1 MQTIKLRTAGADFYI
16 SGNATGGS
24 RSLLAVGGVI
34 YLGAQELVKKGM
46 AFAAEAL
53 EAAQAD
59 IEFVEG
65 HYRIKSTDRRLGF
78 TQLVEKNAGQLD
90 LAYANKFGACFPN
103 ACHIADWGISPAP
116 G

>member
-46 AFAAEAL
+46 ALAAEAL

-59 IEFVEG
+59 IEFVEW
-65 HYRIKSTDRRLGF
+65 HYRLKSTGPRIALTQLLKKNPRPPDPADPHQIRRRL
-78 TQLVEKNAGQLD
+78 TNRSQNPPE
-90 LAYANKFGACFPN
+90 
-103 ACHIADWGISPAP
+103 
-116 G
+116 